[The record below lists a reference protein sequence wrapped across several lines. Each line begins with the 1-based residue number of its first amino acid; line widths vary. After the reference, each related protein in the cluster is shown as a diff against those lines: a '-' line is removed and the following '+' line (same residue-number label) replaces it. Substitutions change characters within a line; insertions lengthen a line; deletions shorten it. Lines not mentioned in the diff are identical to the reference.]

1 MSYESTEDSSPF
13 MLSALAGPETPS
25 GRLPDDRPSFPGV
38 VSPSTAV
45 GRHSACETLQFRM
58 EAPFEKIAVK
68 HKKKNTK
75 KKPSFYAFWSVCTYH
90 VAWVAVR
97 TLTQSCDHHHPG
109 LQDSAISPNG
119 HSLPIST
126 APPLPQAWPPPPA
139 VCLWFLRMESLTP
152 CGFVLCLEAAS

>member
-68 HKKKNTK
+68 HKKKKHK
-75 KKPSFYAFWSVCTYH
+75 KKTILLRILERMYVPC
-90 VAWVAVR
+90 
-97 TLTQSCDHHHPG
+97 
-109 LQDSAISPNG
+109 
-119 HSLPIST
+119 
-126 APPLPQAWPPPPA
+126 
-139 VCLWFLRMESLTP
+139 CLGGCKDAHTVM
-152 CGFVLCLEAAS
+152 